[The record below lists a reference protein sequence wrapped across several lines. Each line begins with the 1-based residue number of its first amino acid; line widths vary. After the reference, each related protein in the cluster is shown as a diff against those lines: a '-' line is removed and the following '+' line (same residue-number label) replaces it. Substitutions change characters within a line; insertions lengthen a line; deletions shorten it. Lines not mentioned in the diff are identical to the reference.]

1 MSEID
6 ETLKRIKSHKG
17 VEGIVIVNSEGIPIR
32 SDFMN
37 DDVKVKYAANI
48 TQLVAKARS
57 VVRDLNPQNDLTFL
71 RVRTKLHEIL
81 IAPDKEYILIV
92 VQNTNFE

>member
-1 MSEID
+1 
-6 ETLKRIKSHKG
+6 
-17 VEGIVIVNSEGIPIR
+17 
-32 SDFMN
+32 MN

-81 IAPDKEYILIV
+81 IAPGKLRIFAGCPSSVISKLPSKSKDKEYILIV